1 MIGRVILA
9 TAGAATLIGAT
20 VGTTSEAAAA
30 AAANCKPREDIV
42 KVLSSKYQESR
53 RAYGLSNQMQMLE
66 LYASE
71 NGTWTAVDTT
81 PDGKSCIVAAG
92 EAWTEQ
98 QAIPAGQPVGYTH

>member
-1 MIGRVILA
+1 MIGRLMI
-9 TAGAATLIGAT
+9 AGMVAATLIGAT
-20 VGTTSEAAAA
+20 VGTTSEAA

-42 KVLSSKYQESR
+42 KVLSSKYKESR

-71 NGTWTAVDTT
+71 NGTWTAVVTT